1 LTKAQEIYE
10 RVNAL
15 VAEGMSRPDAFRS
28 LASELNQKVDSI
40 RGAYYTGRQQTTGET
55 GTTRGRRPR
64 KRETTPQDAVL
75 AAVATLENAI
85 EAIEREVSAAA
96 ERALEAQA
104 EHEALKAASGSRID
118 EIRRKIAVLTDAEEV
133 SA

>member
-1 LTKAQEIYE
+1 MTKAQEIYE

-15 VAEGMSRPDAFRS
+15 VAEGLSRPDAFRQ
-28 LASELNQKVDSI
+28 LAKELGQKFDSI
-40 RGAYYTGRQQTTGET
+40 RGAYYTGRQQATGET
-55 GTTRGRRPR
+55 GTAGRRPR

-85 EAIEREVSAAA
+85 TAIEREVTAAA

-104 EHEALKAASGSRID
+104 EHEALKANSGARID
-118 EIRRKIAVLTDAEEV
+118 EIRRKIAVLTDAEEED
-133 SA
+133 A